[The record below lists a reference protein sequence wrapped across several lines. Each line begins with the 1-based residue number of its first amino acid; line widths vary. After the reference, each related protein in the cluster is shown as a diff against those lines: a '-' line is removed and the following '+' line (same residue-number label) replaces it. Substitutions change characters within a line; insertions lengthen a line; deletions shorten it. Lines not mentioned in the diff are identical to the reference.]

1 MRQIKVGIIGISGYT
16 GLELAKILLHH
27 PVFKLSYIANTQ
39 GDSTLEQVHTM
50 LDSLPLGNL
59 PIHKAN
65 AQEALDCDVLFL
77 ALPHKSPYHQRL
89 KLIFE
94 L

>member
-1 MRQIKVGIIGISGYT
+1 MRQIKVGMIGISGYT

-50 LDSLPLGNL
+50 LDSLPRAISLSTKQM
-59 PIHKAN
+59 HK
-65 AQEALDCDVLFL
+65 
-77 ALPHKSPYHQRL
+77 RL
-89 KLIFE
+89 
-94 L
+94 